1 MRLSAL
7 LIPLLLLSATAQ
19 AKKKPK
25 VDEAAQ
31 PTRPTLSATPVAVMI
46 AGFDRDG
53 DARVTR
59 AEFDAGVERSFRTGD
74 TNGDA
79 AISLVEL
86 TNWSTMWLGNAYALP
101 GLYDFDSEGED
112 DRISPAE
119 YRAEF
124 DRRFKAL
131 DKDSDGV
138 LVRSELI
145 LLTMPRVDPRTGE
158 RPGRMPAKP
167 PARN

>member
-1 MRLSAL
+1 MRLSAM
-7 LIPLLLLSATAQ
+7 LIPLLLLSAPVQ
-19 AKKKPK
+19 AKKKPE
-25 VDEAAQ
+25 VVV

-59 AEFDAGVERSFRTGD
+59 SEFDAGVERSFKTGD
-74 TNGDA
+74 TNGDG

-86 TNWSTMWLGNAYALP
+86 TNWSTIWLGNAYALP
-101 GLYDFDSEGED
+101 GLYDFDREGED
-112 DRISPAE
+112 DRISLTE

-131 DKDSDGV
+131 DKDNDGV
-138 LVRSELI
+138 LVHSELI
-145 LLTMPRVDPRTGE
+145 LLTIPRVDPRAE
-158 RPGRMPAKP
+158 RKPVDP
-167 PARN
+167 PARK